1 MGSRA
6 LMPPREARLR
16 LEFAD
21 WYPGISGGVWH
32 NAAWVREMVLAQLR
46 HGSPRFLPTSRV
58 LADEH
63 FEFQGVADQRER
75 RGERRQ
81 PALER
86 LPDSTFPQD

>member
-1 MGSRA
+1 MR
-6 LMPPREARLR
+6 PREARLR
-16 LEFAD
+16 VEFAD
-21 WYPGISGGVWH
+21 WYPGISAGVWH

-58 LADEH
+58 LADAQ
-63 FEFQGVADQRER
+63 FEFQGVADRSEQ

-86 LPDSTFPQD
+86 LADSTLPQD